1 MEQSIQTNNV
11 LGSQAIY
18 AGFGRRLLAYFTD
31 FLIIFL
37 IGMVL
42 QTCLGKNPFLV
53 FQNVKS
59 LEELQ
64 QLQNS
69 TSTTLTS
76 LIGLIVGLAYFLIF
90 YVNYDGATPGK
101 RLMAI
106 KVTRDD
112 GSKLTYPVVFV
123 RYLGNF
129 VSAFL
134 LGIGYLM
141 IIWDK
146 RKQALHDKIAKTLV
160 VKTEAKPKTFLAI
173 VIALIAILFF
183 SAYMGMMM
191 YQGYKLGLQQL
202 KSNTGGFAG
211 KSIKQYQETMKPEA
225 KTHYDKAMQLFKDM
239 RAVQTDPEKV
249 KKINDENIAELKKA
263 SELDPQNAEIWYELG
278 NAYTWIS
285 STGTLED
292 GLNAY
297 KKAEELDPTNVV
309 YINGVGDMLIQSGK
323 YEEAILQF
331 QKTLRITDKSGY
343 ANLSIAN
350 AYAKLGIKDSAKEH
364 YQKAIDIFT
373 SQNSDGSYDD
383 QILQARKG
391 MAAVSQ

>member
-1 MEQSIQTNNV
+1 MEQPVNSNPSVTQV
-11 LGSQAIY
+11 QY
-18 AGFGRRLLAYFTD
+18 AGFGRRLLAFFLD
-31 FLIIFL
+31 FLLIFL
-37 IGMVL
+37 IGIVL
-42 QTCLGKNPFLV
+42 QSALGKNPFLV

-64 QLQNS
+64 QLQGS

-106 KVTRDD
+106 KITKDD
-112 GSKLTYPVVFV
+112 GSKVTYPVIFV
-123 RYLGNF
+123 RYLGTF
-129 VSAFL
+129 VSGFL
-134 LGIGYLM
+134 LGIGYLW
-141 IIWDK
+141 IIWDE
-146 RKQALHDKIAKTLV
+146 RKQALHDKIAKTIV
-160 VKTEAKPKTFLAI
+160 VKTEAKPKTFLAV
-173 VIALIAILFF
+173 VIALITILFF

-191 YQGYKLGLQQL
+191 YQGYRLGMQQV
-202 KSNTGGFAG
+202 KNNTGGFVS
-211 KSIKQYQETMKPEA
+211 KSIKQYQQTMNSEA
-225 KTHYDKAMQLFKDM
+225 KIHYDKAMQLFKDIQ
-239 RAVQTDPEKV
+239 AVQTDPEKV
-249 KKINDENIAELKKA
+249 KKINDENILELKKA
-263 SELDPQNAEIWYELG
+263 AELDPQNAEIWYQLG

-292 GLNAY
+292 GLAAY
-297 KKAEELDPTNVV
+297 KKTEELDPTNVI

-323 YEEAILQF
+323 YEEAVLQF

-373 SQNSDGSYDD
+373 SNNSDGSYDE

-391 MAAVSQ
+391 MAEVSK

>member
-1 MEQSIQTNNV
+1 MEQPVNSNPSVTQV
-11 LGSQAIY
+11 QY
-18 AGFGRRLLAYFTD
+18 AGFGRRLLAFFLD
-31 FLIIFL
+31 FLLIFL
-37 IGMVL
+37 IGIVL
-42 QTCLGKNPFLV
+42 QSALGKNPFLV

-64 QLQNS
+64 QLQGS

-106 KVTRDD
+106 KITKDD
-112 GSKLTYPVVFV
+112 GSKVTYPVIFV
-123 RYLGNF
+123 RYLGTF
-129 VSAFL
+129 VSGFL
-134 LGIGYLM
+134 LGIGYLW

-146 RKQALHDKIAKTLV
+146 RKQALHDKIAKTIV
-160 VKTEAKPKTFLAI
+160 VKTEAKPKTFLVV
-173 VIALIAILFF
+173 VIALITILFF

-191 YQGYKLGLQQL
+191 YQGYRLGMQQV
-202 KSNTGGFAG
+202 KNNTGGFVS
-211 KSIKQYQETMKPEA
+211 KSIKQYQQTMNSEA
-225 KTHYDKAMQLFKDM
+225 KIHYDKAMQLFKDIQ
-239 RAVQTDPEKV
+239 AVQTDPEKV
-249 KKINDENIAELKKA
+249 KKINDENILELKKA
-263 SELDPQNAEIWYELG
+263 AELDPQNAEIWYQLG

-292 GLNAY
+292 GLAAY
-297 KKAEELDPTNVV
+297 KKTEELDPTNVI

-323 YEEAILQF
+323 YEEAVLQF

-373 SQNSDGSYDD
+373 SNNSDGSYDE

-391 MAAVSQ
+391 MAEVSK